1 MLSDIEYFLETAAL
15 SSQSEPVY
23 FVAANFLL
31 KLSTLGSLR
40 RVYYLRIY
48 PRESRPCKWKSCK
61 LMPQLMASFENSDI
75 CFLHDNFLFCLILP
89 LLIYVYIFDISSQC
103 ILVL

>member
-31 KLSTLGSLR
+31 KLSTLGSL
-40 RVYYLRIY
+40 
-48 PRESRPCKWKSCK
+48 EKG
-61 LMPQLMASFENSDI
+61 
-75 CFLHDNFLFCLILP
+75 
-89 LLIYVYIFDISSQC
+89 LLS
-103 ILVL
+103 